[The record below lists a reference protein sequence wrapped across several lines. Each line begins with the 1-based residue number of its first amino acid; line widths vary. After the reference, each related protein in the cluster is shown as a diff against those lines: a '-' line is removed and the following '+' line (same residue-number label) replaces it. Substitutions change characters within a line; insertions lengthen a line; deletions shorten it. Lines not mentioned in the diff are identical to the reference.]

1 MTMVKQRKQRIRA
14 KAERGPAVENPE
26 SVEEGGSKEH
36 EALNVLFR
44 MVEAAK
50 DEWER
55 TVDSMEDMIIL
66 ADSAGRIRRC
76 NESFRRFTG
85 RPYQEMIGKSWKQLL
100 KKQGMN
106 GPALFWAGVELRH
119 EASHRWFLFD
129 EYPCTARDGFESS
142 GVVIT
147 MRDITDLKNASKAL
161 SDAYDEL
168 KSTHAKLLQQEKMAS
183 IGQLA
188 AGVAHEINNPIG
200 YVSSNL
206 RTMEK
211 YVKRLSEYI
220 YRQDD
225 ALGSQPN
232 GAPAYEELQVL
243 RRRLK
248 IDFIADDVVD
258 LLKESLE
265 GTERVQQIV
274 RDLKCFSHVD
284 EAEWKLADINECLE
298 STLNVVG
305 NELKY
310 KAAVKKDFGELPRVK
325 CYPQRLNQ
333 VFMNLLVNAVHSID
347 NFGEISVRTWQE
359 GKYACISVA
368 DTGGGIPPELLNRVF
383 EPFFTTKEVG
393 RGTGLGLS
401 ISYDIVKKHGGEI
414 FVASEVGKG
423 TTFVVKI
430 PLSVEGGHHGAANQ
444 DSVR

>member
-1 MTMVKQRKQRIRA
+1 MTIQRKQRNQGE
-14 KAERGPAVENPE
+14 AERKPAVEKPE
-26 SVEEGGSKEH
+26 SGDPRLIREH

-44 MVEAAK
+44 MVESAK

-66 ADSAGRIRRC
+66 ADSGGRIRRC
-76 NESFRRFTG
+76 NEAFRRFAG
-85 RPYQEMIGKSWKQLL
+85 RPYQDMLGKSWKQLL

-106 GPALFWAGVELRH
+106 GPALFWAGVELWH
-119 EASHRWFLFD
+119 EATHRWFLFD
-129 EYPCTARDGFESS
+129 EYPYAARGDYETS

-211 YVKRLSEYI
+211 YVKRLSEFI
-220 YRQDD
+220 RRQDE
-225 ALGSQPN
+225 ALGPQLN
-232 GAPAYEELQVL
+232 GAPGYEELQEF

-248 IDFIADDVVD
+248 IDFIADDVVE

-274 RDLKCFSHVD
+274 KDLKCFSRVD
-284 EAEWKLADINECLE
+284 EAELTLADINECLE

-310 KAAVKKDFGELPRVK
+310 KAAVKKELGELPRVK

-333 VFMNLLVNAVHSID
+333 VFMNLLVNAAHSID
-347 NFGEISVRTWQE
+347 NFGEISVRTWQD

-368 DTGGGIPPELLNRVF
+368 DTGGGIPPELLNRIF

-393 RGTGLGLS
+393 KGTGLGLS
-401 ISYDIVKKHGGEI
+401 ISYDIVKKHGGDI

-430 PLSVEGGHHGAANQ
+430 PLSGEGRQHGTADQN
-444 DSVR
+444 SVRG